1 MASIFELNY
10 LQNFQSLP
18 SALYSSVSPQ
28 GLEDAILLLS
38 SENTAQL
45 LGLNTENLGQGDS
58 LKLLAGQG
66 VLSTWNPIAMKYTGH
81 QFGHYNPD
89 LGDGRGLLLAQ
100 VEHQGKQWDLHL
112 KGAGLTPYSRQGDGR
127 AVLRSSIRE
136 FLCSEAMVALGI
148 PSSRVLSL
156 VGSTT
161 KVYREEVETGA
172 MVMRVSESH
181 IRFGHFEFCSF
192 TGQHDLL
199 KTLCDHVIEQHYPEL
214 KDSNTPYDDFFA
226 ITLDKTAKLV
236 AHWQSIGFNH
246 GVMNTDNM
254 SIIGDTFD
262 YGPFAF
268 LDDYDANFICNH
280 SDHQGRYAF
289 SQQPNIANWNLA
301 VLAQALLPL
310 CEKENLVAKLDTFS
324 TTFSNYYFEMMGKK
338 LGFIK
343 HGNEHKAFIE
353 DTLTLLGNNRFDFT
367 FFFRTLSSTHTHNSF
382 EQLRNL
388 ALDIKGF
395 DNWFKKY
402 QTALL
407 ADTQNPEDDSQN
419 QARQTRMNKTNPKYI
434 LRNYLAQNVISAAQ
448 NGDYTPLKE
457 LHQVLLTPFDEH
469 PEFESFA
476 QLPPDWGKKLEIS
489 CSS

>member
-10 LQNFQSLP
+10 TQHFQSLP
-18 SALYSSVSPQ
+18 SAFYSCVTPQ
-28 GLEDAILLLS
+28 GLDDATLLLT
-38 SENTAQL
+38 SESTAKL
-45 LGLNTENLGQGDS
+45 LGLDTDNLAQGDA

-66 VLSTWNPIAMKYTGH
+66 VLSNWNPIAMKYTGH

-89 LGDGRGLLLAQ
+89 LGDGRGVLLAQ
-100 VEHQGKQWDLHL
+100 VEHNETQWDLHL
-112 KGAGLTPYSRQGDGR
+112 KGAGSTPYSRQGDGR

-136 FLCSEAMVALGI
+136 FLCSEAMVALGV

-156 VGSTT
+156 VGSAT

-192 TGQHDLL
+192 GGQHDLL
-199 KTLCDHVIEQHYPEL
+199 KTLCDHVIDQHYPEL
-214 KDSNTPYDDFFA
+214 KNSDTPYDDFFA

-236 AHWQSIGFNH
+236 AHWHSIGFNH

-268 LDDYDANFICNH
+268 LDDYDPNFICNH

-310 CEKENLVAKLDTFS
+310 CEKDNLVAKLDTFS
-324 TTFSNYYFEMMGKK
+324 TVFSHYYFDMMAKK
-338 LGFIK
+338 LGFIEN
-343 HGNEHKAFIE
+343 GMQHKAFIE
-353 DTLTLLGNNRFDFT
+353 KTISLLSQNRFDST
-367 FFFRTLSSTHTHNSF
+367 YFFRTLSSVHN
-382 EQLRNL
+382 EKAHKALRDQ
-388 ALDIKGF
+388 ALDINAF
-395 DNWFKKY
+395 DAWLIDY
-402 QTALL
+402 QQALL
-407 ADTQNPEDDSQN
+407 TDGQDFKN
-419 QARQTRMNKTNPKYI
+419 QKNNSSRQQRMNTTNPKYI
-434 LRNYLAQNVISAAQ
+434 LRNYLAQNAISAAQ
-448 NGDYTPLKE
+448 KGDFSVLTE
-457 LHQVLLTPFDEH
+457 LHQVLLTPFDEQ
-469 PEFESFA
+469 PEFEHLA
-476 QLPPDWGKKLEIS
+476 QLPPDWGKTLEIS

>member
-10 LQNFQSLP
+10 TQHFQSLP
-18 SALYSSVSPQ
+18 NALYSSVTPQ
-28 GLEDAILLLS
+28 GLDDATLLLT
-38 SENTAQL
+38 SESTAKL
-45 LGLNTENLGQGDS
+45 LGLNNDHLGEGDA

-89 LGDGRGLLLAQ
+89 LGDGRGVLLAQ
-100 VEHQGKQWDLHL
+100 VQHNETQWDLHL
-112 KGAGLTPYSRQGDGR
+112 KGAGSTPYSRQGDGR

-136 FLCSEAMVALGI
+136 FLCSEAMIALGI

-156 VGSTT
+156 VGSAT
-161 KVYREEVETGA
+161 KVYREEIETGA

-192 TGQHDLL
+192 GGQHDLL
-199 KTLCDHVIEQHYPEL
+199 KTLCDHVIDQHYPEL
-214 KDSNTPYDDFFA
+214 KNSQTPYEDFFA

-268 LDDYDANFICNH
+268 LDDYDPSFICNH

-289 SQQPNIANWNLA
+289 SQQPNIANWNLS

-310 CEKENLVAKLDTFS
+310 CDKEKLVDKLNMFTD
-324 TTFSNYYFEMMGKK
+324 TFSNYYFNMMANK
-338 LGFIK
+338 LGLTKDGHI
-343 HGNEHKAFIE
+343 HKTFIE
-353 DTLTLLGNNRFDFT
+353 KTVNLLSQNRFDFT
-367 FFFRTLSSTHTHNSF
+367 YFFRALSSIHHDTSRKD
-382 EQLRNL
+382 LRDH
-388 ALDIKGF
+388 ALDINAF
-395 DNWFKKY
+395 DEWIVDY
-402 QTALL
+402 QKALL
-407 ADTQNPEDDSQN
+407 VDGQDINN
-419 QARQTRMNKTNPKYI
+419 QAQTKNRLYNMNNTNPKYI
-434 LRNYLAQNVISAAQ
+434 LRNYLAQNAISAAQ
-448 NGDYTPLKE
+448 EGNFTPLNE
-457 LHQVLLTPFDEH
+457 LHQVLLKPFDEQ
-469 PEFESFA
+469 PEFEHLA
-476 QLPPDWGKKLEIS
+476 QLPPDWGKTLEIS